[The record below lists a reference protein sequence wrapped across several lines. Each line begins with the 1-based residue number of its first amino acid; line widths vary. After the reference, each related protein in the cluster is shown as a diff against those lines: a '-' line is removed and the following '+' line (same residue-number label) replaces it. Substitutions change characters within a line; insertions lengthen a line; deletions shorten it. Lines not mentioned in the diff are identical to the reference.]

1 MNYKYEFAGIKNQ
14 TFFIETPINEHKPVL
29 SKNISVQNCSILF
42 IKALLIMLLVFINIY
57 IILIFISKNN
67 SLFQKEKKKEN
78 DANFIN
84 INISK
89 INNSL
94 LNLNNKEKDNII
106 NILTINSDITTN
118 KNITI
123 QNNNISALNNSKEL
137 PNNYSTSNYYKS
149 EEEKMKAY
157 NKGRVY
163 FESCL
168 EDQLINNKTFIKS
181 ENPFISVVIPVY
193 NSEKRIKYSIRS
205 IQNQNIT
212 NLEIILVNDF
222 SNDRTNQVI
231 KQMEINDP
239 RIVSINNA
247 KNMGTLY
254 SRCIGTLEAKGKYIL
269 TLDNDD
275 LFMDENVLDI
285 VMAEAEQGG
294 YDIVEFN
301 AVRGYSY
308 IPHILD
314 MIDDIY
320 HDNPNNLVL
329 HQPELGFHSII
340 KNGKFESNSI
350 HIWGKCLKSSIYKKA
365 VNIIGKKRYSHYM
378 TWAED
383 TSVVFLLFNIAES
396 FKFISKY
403 GVFHLMSTKT
413 ACYTESIE
421 NILFGELYLLDIM
434 YDFSKNNYEAK
445 KYIKLKAL
453 EIRQLSFFN
462 TAINKK
468 SNKEY
473 LKNIL
478 KKIINCKYINLE
490 DKRIIINNFSDFI

>member
-1 MNYKYEFAGIKNQ
+1 MYFCFKD
-14 TFFIETPINEHKPVL
+14 
-29 SKNISVQNCSILF
+29 
-42 IKALLIMLLVFINIY
+42 
-57 IILIFISKNN
+57 ILINN
-67 SLFQKEKKKEN
+67 FN
-78 DANFIN
+78 
-84 INISK
+84 
-89 INNSL
+89 
-94 LNLNNKEKDNII
+94 
-106 NILTINSDITTN
+106 
-118 KNITI
+118 
-123 QNNNISALNNSKEL
+123 NNNI
-137 PNNYSTSNYYKS
+137 NYNISHPKIS
-149 EEEKMKAY
+149 
-157 NKGRVY
+157 
-163 FESCL
+163 
-168 EDQLINNKTFIKS
+168 LIIPLFNCENTIKT
-181 ENPFISVVIPVY
+181 V
-193 NSEKRIKYSIRS
+193 IRS
-205 IQNQNIT
+205 IQNQNINEIEILLINDYSNDT
-212 NLEIILVNDF
+212 TLEIIEGLAKND
-222 SNDRTNQVI
+222 S
-231 KQMEINDP
+231 
-239 RIVSINNA
+239 RIIIFNN
-247 KNMGTLY
+247 KRNMGTLY

-275 LFMDENVLDI
+275 LFMDENVLDV

-301 AVRGYSY
+301 AVRGHSY

-329 HQPELGFHSII
+329 QQPELGFHSII
-340 KNGKFESNSI
+340 KNGNFESNSI
-350 HIWGKCLKSSIYKKA
+350 HIWGKCLKSSLYKKA

-403 GVFHLMSTKT
+403 GVFHLMSKKT

-453 EIRQLSFFN
+453 EIRQFSFFN
-462 TAINKK
+462 TAIHKK
-468 SNKEY
+468 NNKEY

-478 KKIINCKYINLE
+478 QKIINCKYINLN
-490 DKRIIINNFSDFI
+490 DKRIIINNFSDFIY